1 MHSDLASCG
10 FDILDPAAFCL
21 PHFIA
26 TNSWRI
32 LPPTALLYRTDLSLE
47 LLQNPF
53 AAHQNTVDTSSDC
66 TQDNRASTLRLTAV
80 GALCFQLTSCS
91 PSKLMTAGS
100 GRNRGE
106 LVPRLNR
113 ILDSVWTAIPLLRQL
128 AVAASTDS
136 LQLA

>member
-1 MHSDLASCG
+1 VWLRHSRPRSFLLATFCSYRHLADLVLVQTFRFS
-10 FDILDPAAFCL
+10 FC
-21 PHFIA
+21 
-26 TNSWRI
+26 RI
-32 LPPTALLYRTDLSLE
+32 QVAD
-47 LLQNPF
+47 F
-53 AAHQNTVDTSSDC
+53 AAIDC
-66 TQDNRASTLRLTAV
+66 IHENRASTLRLTPV

-91 PSKLMTAGS
+91 PSKLMTAGF